1 MNWKDTTRAS
11 VEVRNGDIVKALK
24 VFKRKVIQSGHL
36 EVLKSRKEYIKPS
49 LQRRRKMQKAVKD
62 QKRFTKKEN
71 EYIDYIK
78 NRQK

>member
-24 VFKRKVIQSGHL
+24 VFKRKVLQSGHL
-36 EVLKSRKEYIKPS
+36 EVLKGKKEYMKPS
-49 LQRRRKMQKAVKD
+49 LEKRRMMQKAIKD

-71 EYIDYIK
+71 EYIDYVK
-78 NRQK
+78 SGQK

>member
-24 VFKRKVIQSGHL
+24 VFKRKVLQSGHL
-36 EVLKSRKEYIKPS
+36 EVLKGKREYIKPS
-49 LQRRRKMQKAVKD
+49 LQRRREMQKAVKD

-71 EYIDYIK
+71 EYIDYVK
-78 NRQK
+78 NGQK

>member
-49 LQRRRKMQKAVKD
+49 LQRRREMQKAVKD

-78 NRQK
+78 NGQK

>member
-36 EVLKSRKEYIKPS
+36 EILKNRKEYIKPS
-49 LQRRRKMQKAVKD
+49 LQRRREMQKAVKD

-78 NRQK
+78 NGQK

>member
-24 VFKRKVIQSGHL
+24 VFKRKVLQSGHL
-36 EVLKSRKEYIKPS
+36 EVLKGKKEYMKPS
-49 LQRRRKMQKAVKD
+49 LEKRRMMQKAIKD

-71 EYIDYIK
+71 EYIDYVK
-78 NRQK
+78 NGQK